1 MKMLVI
7 QLYLTLCNTVDCV
20 AHQASLSMGFSSQEY
35 WSGQPSPS
43 PGDLSNLGSN
53 LGLLHCRQILCPL
66 SYQGSPKILSIEI
79 QLSLSTKPRAGSQK
93 LFLAC
98 EVKMKVTQLCPTLW
112 DPMNYTVHGII
123 QARILV

>member
-1 MKMLVI
+1 MLVI

-98 EVKMKVTQLCPTLW
+98 EVQMKVTQLCPTLW

>member
-98 EVKMKVTQLCPTLW
+98 EVQMKVTQLCPTLW

>member
-43 PGDLSNLGSN
+43 PGDLSNLGIEPGSSA
-53 LGLLHCRQILCPL
+53 LQADSLPSELP
-66 SYQGSPKILSIEI
+66 GSPKILSIEI

-98 EVKMKVTQLCPTLW
+98 EVQMKVTQLCPTLW